1 MSARYDAI
9 VVGCGHNGLVAAA
22 YLARAGL
29 RVLALERRDV
39 VGGACVTESPWLGWR
54 VSTAAY
60 VVSLLHPRI
69 VRELELARFGY
80 EAYRKDPASFT
91 PLEDGRSLLLGADDA
106 ANAAEVARFDTADV
120 EGLRRF
126 GEDAERWG
134 AHVCETLAQP
144 APSRDAL
151 AARWGA
157 HDAQAILEAGAA
169 DLVRRYVRTPVLQA
183 TLATDGLI
191 GTFAGPEQAGTG
203 YVLAHHYA
211 GRAHGAQGAWGFVR
225 GGMGGITRA
234 LALALR
240 SAGGAIRTQADV
252 ERIVVEG
259 GRARGVVLRDGTE
272 IGAGHVLSNAT
283 PHRTF
288 LELLPKGS
296 LDAAFVARMAA
307 WRCEGVSLKVNFA
320 LGELPSFTARPG
332 THLQAHHRA
341 TIHVAPSLAYLQQGY
356 DDAAAGSVSRAPML
370 ECFMQSPT
378 DASIAPPGKHLLS
391 VFAQWFPY
399 GREGGWSAARREE
412 AADLVLATLA
422 RYAPNLPRAVEMRQ
436 VLAPP
441 DLEELL
447 GLHRGHIFHGEL
459 LPGQIFEDRFAA
471 RTPLQGLYLCGSG
484 AHPGGCV
491 IGTPGLLA
499 AQAVVAD
506 AARAAGHNPAGL

>member
-9 VVGCGHNGLVAAA
+9 VLGCGHNGLVAAA
-22 YLARAGL
+22 YLAKRGM
-29 RVLALERRDV
+29 RVLALERREV
-39 VGGACVTESPWLGWR
+39 VGGACVTESPWPGWR

-60 VVSLLHPRI
+60 VVSLLHPR
-69 VRELELARFGY
+69 VVQELQLPRFGY
-80 EAYRKDPASFT
+80 AAYRKDPASFT
-91 PLEDGRSLLLGADDA
+91 PLDDGRSLLLGSDDA
-106 ANAAEVARFDTADV
+106 ANACEVARFDPADV
-120 EGLRRF
+120 EGLSRF
-126 GEDAERWG
+126 DRLAVRLGELV
-134 AHVCETLAQP
+134 HETLMEP
-144 APSRDAL
+144 ARSREEL

-157 HDAQAILEAGAA
+157 DDAHALLEASAA
-169 DLVRRYVRTPVLQA
+169 ELTRCHVRTPVLQA

-191 GTFAGPEQAGTG
+191 GTFAGPEQPGTG

-211 GRAHGAQGAWGFVR
+211 GRAHNVQGAWGFVR

-240 SAGGAIRTQADV
+240 SAGGEIRTEAEV
-252 ERIVVEG
+252 ERIALRE
-259 GRARGVVLRDGTE
+259 GRACGVVLRDGTE
-272 IGAGHVLSNAT
+272 IEAARVLSNAT

-288 LELLPKGS
+288 LELLPRDA
-296 LDAAFVARMAA
+296 LDAPFAERVRG

-320 LGELPSFTARPG
+320 LGEAPDFTARPG
-332 THLQAHHRA
+332 TELQAHHRA
-341 TIHVAPSLAYLQQGY
+341 TVHVAPSLEYLQRGY
-356 DDAAAGSVSRAPML
+356 EDAAAGGVSQSPML

-378 DASIAPPGKHLLS
+378 DATIAPPGKHLLS

-412 AADLVLATLA
+412 AADAVLATLA
-422 RYAPNLPRAVEMRQ
+422 RYAPNLPNAVEARQ

-459 LPGQIFEDRFAA
+459 LPGQIFGERFEA
-471 RTPLQGLYLCGSG
+471 RTPVEGLYLCGSG

-491 IGTPGLLA
+491 IGAPGYL
-499 AQAVVAD
+499 
-506 AARAAGHNPAGL
+506 AARAAVEDLAAAL